1 MKPVIVHSYVPI
13 LAVQFFSYE
22 LILLFA
28 LFSSGNVSD
37 TIDSGSFA
45 PLTFVSTEI
54 IVFPEIVAVYTSLF
68 GVISTPF
75 TLTHTISY
83 PSVTETLKVKLE
95 PFKPSVV
102 LSLFIIAN
110 SLEVSLTVIVESPA
124 SLLTKVA
131 YEFPLLDISNVFPLW
146 FLIYPFITTVSFT

>member
-1 MKPVIVHSYVPI
+1 MNVQLFFQLLLLKLAIVHSYIPI
-13 LAVQFFSYE
+13 FAVHSSVYE
-22 LILLFA
+22 PIPLFELL
-28 LFSSGNVSD
+28 SSGNVSD
-37 TIDSGSFA
+37 TIVSGSFA

-54 IVFPEIVAVYTSLF
+54 ILFPEIVAVYTSLF

-95 PFKPSVV
+95 PFKPSIV
-102 LSLFIIAN
+102 LSSFIIAN

-131 YEFPLLDISNVFPLW
+131 YEFPLLDISIVFPR
-146 FLIYPFITTVSFT
+146 